1 MLRHTSVRAA
11 GWSWANEGTVT
22 GRKKCHACFIAEDA
36 AATELTARVD
46 GKHRDLLPAIRDQV
60 FAESFDQ
67 AAFPGTGNTGYSN
80 TDRISARRQAL
91 LHDPVGEFSVGGT
104 RTFDQRDGFGEC
116 RAITLLDTFN

>member
-91 LHDPVGEFSVGGT
+91 LHDPVGELSVGGA
-104 RTFDQRDGFGEC
+104 RTLDQRDGFGEC
-116 RAITLLDTFN
+116 RAIALLDTFN